1 MDYENFCTQVLD
13 SNKKIRSAMV
23 FDEWGK
29 SIGGGMQQGVESI
42 LTQQMRKEL
51 VNISVLDWKARKSMS
66 KTLGKTVYTLAH
78 SEVLKLFSF
87 YLGEEN
93 LLLLSAEPDS
103 DTGEIVKKVI
113 EIYHQ
118 IKK

>member
-1 MDYENFCTQVLD
+1 MDYEKFCSQILD
-13 SNKKIRSAMV
+13 SNEKIRSAIA

-29 SIGGGMQQGVESI
+29 SIGGGMRKGVENI
-42 LTQQMRKEL
+42 LSDQMEKEL
-51 VNISVLDWKARKSMS
+51 VNISVLDWKSRKGMS

-78 SEVLKLFSF
+78 SEKIKLFSF

-103 DTGEIVKKVI
+103 NTRTIVDKVI

-118 IKK
+118 IKE